1 MRSRCQRKLAYG
13 CGIPLA
19 GASSIPL
26 LLMLRPVKKSLA
38 SSSCRFNRRFLKY
51 WIFSLATAVF
61 GLVYEH
67 FSHGVVSCFMVFA
80 FLIPLLGG
88 AVRLI
93 PSFNARTQG
102 EIWGACGILT
112 LTVGS
117 IVRGIL
123 EIYGTTNRLCAIYGI
138 VGAAFLVMDIALP
151 QSRTAAHPNSSDM
164 GRMP

>member
-1 MRSRCQRKLAYG
+1 LFTSAIKESLNKSSA
-13 CGIPLA
+13 A
-19 GASSIPL
+19 GERIFSA
-26 LLMLRPVKKSLA
+26 R
-38 SSSCRFNRRFLKY
+38 SCRFNQRFLKY
-51 WIFSLATAVF
+51 WIFSLGTAVF
-61 GLVYEH
+61 ALVYEH

-102 EIWGACGILT
+102 KIWGACGILT

-151 QSRTAAHPNSSDM
+151 RSRAAAHPSSSDM
-164 GRMP
+164 GRIP